1 MAGLLGCLVAL
12 TLVPSMIL
20 SLTPGIP
27 ARIAEGALM
36 LAILTVPA
44 AVAVAVLKYRLYDL
58 DIVVRKTVVAAL
70 VAGAFTAVYAIVVV
84 AVGAVTGRPGSSPL
98 TFAAAALA
106 AVLLQPVRARAG
118 LLADRLVYGKRATP
132 YEVLSEFS
140 GQMAGAYSVED
151 VLPRL
156 AAIIGQATG
165 AERAEVWIRT
175 GATEQLAAAWP
186 AQALSAPPPG
196 EPAAAPAPGPL
207 AAPLPVTQAPS
218 APALT
223 AAPEPDRAKNG
234 RARVFEVEHQGERL
248 GSLRVTSAPRE
259 PLTPAGERLVQAVA
273 GQAGLILRN
282 VGLVEDLRA
291 SRQRLVAA
299 ADQARRDLER
309 DLHDGAQQQIV
320 ALMAKL
326 RLARNQLARD
336 PAVAGQ
342 TLAEAQAEAQQTLQD
357 LRELAR
363 GIHPSVLS
371 DQGILAAVKSR
382 ITRLPIGVR
391 LTAGP
396 ELAGARYPDDIEG
409 AAYFLVCEALV
420 NVLKHAHASQAQVM
434 LSDDGAT
441 LRVEIID
448 DGAGFDPGR
457 RGRLRA
463 HRADRPDRGRGG
475 SLSIRSRPGVGHPAG
490 RRAAGP
496 GAEAGRCLITPL
508 RVVIAE
514 DNYLVREGTRRL
526 LEDGGGIDVVAA
538 VGTADELLDAVGRL
552 RPGVV
557 ITDIRMPPG
566 HHMEGIAAAHAIR
579 AGHPGTGVVVLS
591 QHADDAY
598 AFELFKNGT
607 AGLAYLLKDRIGD
620 LDELRAALTAVASG
634 GSSIDPVVVEALV
647 SSRTRLA
654 DSALRWLT
662 PRELDVLREMA
673 RGRANPGIAAAL
685 VLSESAVEKHVSSIF
700 AKLGLGPEPAQDRRV
715 TAVLTFLRDSPAQL
729 D

>member
-1 MAGLLGCLVAL
+1 MVAVDPDVGGRRRGAGAHGLGLVGAGAGPFGIRGFAGLFAVCFGGVGVLLTWRRPGHPVGWIFAAAGLVEAVDFATFEYGLAASAGRPHLPAAGYVGWVQLWLWVPFVALVTVYLFLLFPDGRLPLAAVAAGGLAGRRVRGPRGRRAVVQSRIGGAQPAGAAQPVGGHPGGSAVRRDHCRPGRVAVLRGAGGLVAGRARPAGDGGDAAADQVAGLLRLPGGRGPGAGGSPVENPRAAGPVA
-12 TLVPSMIL
+12 
-20 SLTPGIP
+20 
-27 ARIAEGALM
+27 AGAAFA
-36 LAILTVPA
+36 AILTVPV

-118 LLADRLVYGKRATP
+118 LLADRLVYGRRATP

-140 GQMAGAYSVED
+140 GHMAGAYSVED
-151 VLPRL
+151 VLPRM
-156 AAIIGQATG
+156 AAMVGQATG
-165 AERAEVWIRT
+165 AERAEVWMQTR
-175 GATEQLAAAWP
+175 GTEQLAAAWP
-186 AQALSAPPPG
+186 ARALSAPPPG
-196 EPAAAPAPGPL
+196 EPAAAPAPGLL
-207 AAPLPVTQAPS
+207 AAPLPVTQAPPG
-218 APALT
+218 PALT
-223 AAPEPDRAKNG
+223 AAPEPDRAQNG
-234 RARVFEVEHQGERL
+234 RAHVFEVEHQGERL
-248 GSLRVTSAPRE
+248 GSLRVTFAPRE
-259 PLTPAGERLVQAVA
+259 PLTAAGERLVQAVA

-371 DQGILAAVKSR
+371 DQGIVAAVRSR

-396 ELAGARYPDDIEG
+396 ELAGARYPDQIEG

-420 NVLKHAHASQAQVM
+420 NVLKHAHASQAQVT

-441 LRVEIID
+441 LRVEISD
-448 DGAGFDPGR
+448 DGAGF
-457 RGRLRA
+457 
-463 HRADRPDRGRGG
+463 
-475 SLSIRSRPGVGHPAG
+475 VPAG
-490 RRAAGP
+490 AAGWASP
-496 GAEAGRCLITPL
+496 G
-508 RVVIAE
+508 
-514 DNYLVREGTRRL
+514 
-526 LEDGGGIDVVAA
+526 
-538 VGTADELLDAVGRL
+538 
-552 RPGVV
+552 
-557 ITDIRMPPG
+557 
-566 HHMEGIAAAHAIR
+566 
-579 AGHPGTGVVVLS
+579 
-591 QHADDAY
+591 
-598 AFELFKNGT
+598 
-607 AGLAYLLKDRIGD
+607 
-620 LDELRAALTAVASG
+620 
-634 GSSIDPVVVEALV
+634 
-647 SSRTRLA
+647 
-654 DSALRWLT
+654 
-662 PRELDVLREMA
+662 
-673 RGRANPGIAAAL
+673 
-685 VLSESAVEKHVSSIF
+685 
-700 AKLGLGPEPAQDRRV
+700 
-715 TAVLTFLRDSPAQL
+715 
-729 D
+729 